1 MDYGYRDEK
10 GFADAT
16 KKTFT
21 VTDRYAANRIFI
33 KTDAYVAYKS
43 LGLSSRLMFVFV
55 LAASGFLF
63 SNAYRN
69 LVMAADFSLY
79 QQFEAFPYGSN
90 FATNPLFASGSFN
103 LFTHGDDVT
112 RAEKLI
118 SISDSPSALASISL
132 CKDTKVRPNNCGKCI
147 KCTRTKYM
155 FLAATGKMPEGCF
168 IDSDIDHGTKLK
180 FSDNEEAHKSFMNA
194 TYNLARRLGNLD
206 KIPRVV
212 TDYLKQR
219 QRN

>member
-1 MDYGYRDEK
+1 
-10 GFADAT
+10 
-16 KKTFT
+16 
-21 VTDRYAANRIFI
+21 
-33 KTDAYVAYKS
+33 
-43 LGLSSRLMFVFV
+43 
-55 LAASGFLF
+55 
-63 SNAYRN
+63 
-69 LVMAADFSLY
+69 
-79 QQFEAFPYGSN
+79 
-90 FATNPLFASGSFN
+90 
-103 LFTHGDDVT
+103 
-112 RAEKLI
+112 
-118 SISDSPSALASISL
+118 
-132 CKDTKVRPNNCGKCI
+132 
-147 KCTRTKYM
+147 M